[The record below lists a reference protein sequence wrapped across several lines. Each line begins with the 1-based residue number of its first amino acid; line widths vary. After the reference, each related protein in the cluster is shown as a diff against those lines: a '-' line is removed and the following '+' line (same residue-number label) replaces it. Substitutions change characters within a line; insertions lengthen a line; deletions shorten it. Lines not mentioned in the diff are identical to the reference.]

1 MMMIPMKPSSMTMT
15 NATISPLREGIPPA
29 DFSLPKSFFSL
40 CGFRLVVAAEY
51 LSVPPVGL
59 RSSGRRSMRKGG
71 IGGGP
76 GPPHHT
82 VARDKGGP
90 RHPLVWALGGPPSAA
105 LLAHS
110 VILYYKMFCISPGLR

>member
-1 MMMIPMKPSSMTMT
+1 MMIPMKPSSMTMT
-15 NATISPLREGIPPA
+15 MATIFRLREGIPPA
-29 DFSLPKSFFSL
+29 DFSLPESFSL
-40 CGFRLVVAAEY
+40 SVVFRLVVAAEY
-51 LSVPPVGL
+51 LFVPPPGL

-71 IGGGP
+71 VGGGP

-82 VARDKGGP
+82 VARGKGGP